1 MNAIPMLSAQTQ
13 EVPTIVRV
21 AADTLETGDHAQVDI
36 IGVSQRNRFFNSKRI
51 SMKKKTV
58 LV

>member
-13 EVPTIVRV
+13 KVPTIVCV

-36 IGVSQRNRFFNSKRI
+36 IGV
-51 SMKKKTV
+51 
-58 LV
+58 